1 MGLHVGLFSIPTTF
15 SLGSDDDEIAGLVSA
30 FVAFVAF
37 ADAVGDEKAPTN
49 DKVVWSLTSFR
60 LVLSNTEKSA
70 MLSSPSENR
79 LVSVISYHEPDFEVT
94 KGLNKDEVLG

>member
-15 SLGSDDDEIAGLVSA
+15 SLGSDDDEIAGLVS
-30 FVAFVAF
+30 AFVAF